1 MADQSIR
8 TGNRSEHRQESRSR
22 VLAVAMQ
29 AVSIVLDGIQLF
41 RGQVGISVIAVAIAI
56 GILHS
61 LFAPHVTL
69 ASGRT

>member
-1 MADQSIR
+1 
-8 TGNRSEHRQESRSR
+8 